1 MPDQGSNQ
9 FVAARI
15 DCALQERTIGPQALF
30 TDSRW
35 FVFFLES
42 GGATVLTQ
50 GENYEMAGPAVI
62 WGPMDDD
69 TRLKIGAGGVGSYL
83 LLSDLILSDAI
94 GRVTEAGELALFAQQ
109 PIMLSFGQNDR
120 RGEEL
125 DRMFE
130 QITGEARGGQFGA
143 EIAIAAYVR
152 LLLVLLWRS
161 LDREALTRDTI
172 GTHKSE
178 LMRFRNLV
186 EAHFRA
192 RWKAQQYAHALGL
205 TYDRLH
211 DLCVRA
217 LGKPPAL
224 VVRERSFH
232 EAQILLQRTSLN
244 ADRISAILGFSSAS
258 QFNHFYK
265 SMSGETPGRYRRSIL
280 MMGADQDEKAAP
292 RFSDWP

>member
-1 MPDQGSNQ
+1 MSDLTAIQ
-9 FVAARI
+9 FHAARI

-30 TDSRW
+30 SQSRW
-35 FVFFLES
+35 FGFFLES
-42 GGATVLTQ
+42 GQASVLTQ
-50 GENYEMAGPAVI
+50 SDEYEMAGPAVL
-62 WGPMDDD
+62 WGPLDDD
-69 TRLKIGAGGVGSYL
+69 TRMKINAGSVGSYL
-83 LLSDLILSDAI
+83 LLSDRILGDAI
-94 GRVTEAGELALFAQQ
+94 GMVVEAGELRLFAQQ
-109 PIMLSFGQNDR
+109 PVMLSFGRSDAR
-120 RGEEL
+120 CLEL
-125 DRMFE
+125 DEMFGR
-130 QITGEARGGQFGA
+130 ITEEVQGVKFGA

-161 LDREALTRDTI
+161 VDKEASDRETI
-172 GTHKSE
+172 GSHRAA
-178 LMRFRNLV
+178 LNRFRNLV
-186 EAHFRA
+186 EAHFRS
-192 RWKAQQYAHALGL
+192 RWKARHYADALGM

-265 SMSGETPGRYRRSIL
+265 SMSGETPGCYRRGIL
-280 MMGADQDEKAAP
+280 SLSEDRREKAAP